1 MNTQYNSSYIFSITL
16 VATLGGLLFGYDT
29 AVISGTVESL
39 NTVFV
44 APQNLSES
52 AANSLLGFCVASA
65 LIGCIIGGALGGYCS
80 NRFGRR
86 DSLKIAAVLFF
97 ISGVGSAWPELGF
110 TSINPDNT
118 VPVYLAGY
126 VPEFVIYRIIGGIG
140 VWFSLNALANVYC
153 GTGSS
158 SYSRGN
164 WSLLTSFAIIFGQLF
179 SLLRKLFLLPVP
191 VMPAG

>member
-1 MNTQYNSSYIFSITL
+1 SYIFSITL

-118 VPVYLAGY
+118 VPIYLAGY
-126 VPEFVIYRIIGGIG
+126 VPE
-140 VWFSLNALANVYC
+140 
-153 GTGSS
+153 
-158 SYSRGN
+158 
-164 WSLLTSFAIIFGQLF
+164 
-179 SLLRKLFLLPVP
+179 
-191 VMPAG
+191 

>member
-1 MNTQYNSSYIFSITL
+1 MNTHYNSRYIFSITL

-44 APQNLSES
+44 APQHLSES

-86 DSLKIAAVLFF
+86 DSLKIAALLFF
-97 ISGVGSAWPELGF
+97 ISGIGSAWPELGF
-110 TSINPDNT
+110 TTINPDNA

-140 VWFSLNALANVYC
+140 VGLAQCSHRCILLNWLQRIFV
-153 GTGSS
+153 
-158 SYSRGN
+158 GN
-164 WSLLTSFAIIFGQLF
+164 WFLLTS
-179 SLLRKLFLLPVP
+179 SPLFLVNCWCIALTIFHCPLW
-191 VMPAG
+191 

>member
-65 LIGCIIGGALGGYCS
+65 LIGCIIGGAS
-80 NRFGRR
+80 VV
-86 DSLKIAAVLFF
+86 IAVTASAV
-97 ISGVGSAWPELGF
+97 
-110 TSINPDNT
+110 
-118 VPVYLAGY
+118 
-126 VPEFVIYRIIGGIG
+126 VIHLR
-140 VWFSLNALANVYC
+140 
-153 GTGSS
+153 
-158 SYSRGN
+158 
-164 WSLLTSFAIIFGQLF
+164 LLLSCF
-179 SLLRKLFLLPVP
+179 LFLV
-191 VMPAG
+191 

>member
-80 NRFGRR
+80 SRFGRR

-110 TSINPDNT
+110 TSINPDDT

-126 VPEFVIYRIIGGIG
+126 VQNCYLSYYWRYWR
-140 VWFSLNALANVYC
+140 WFSLNAFTNVYC
-153 GTGSS
+153 GTCSC
-158 SYSRGN
+158 SYSRETG
-164 WSLLTSFAIIFGQLF
+164 LF
-179 SLLRKLFLLPVP
+179 
-191 VMPAG
+191 

>member
-97 ISGVGSAWPELGF
+97 IAGVGSDWPELGF

-118 VPVYLAGY
+118 VPIYLSGH
-126 VPEFVIYRIIGGIG
+126 VPELPRYRMNGCIGA
-140 VWFSLNALANVYC
+140 VLAVM
-153 GTGSS
+153 
-158 SYSRGN
+158 
-164 WSLLTSFAIIFGQLF
+164 
-179 SLLRKLFLLPVP
+179 LP
-191 VMPAG
+191 

>member
-29 AVISGTVESL
+29 AVISGAVESL

-86 DSLKIAAVLFF
+86 DSLKIAVVDSICQCNTPFNYLFRCF
-97 ISGVGSAWPELGF
+97 ELQC
-110 TSINPDNT
+110 
-118 VPVYLAGY
+118 L
-126 VPEFVIYRIIGGIG
+126 
-140 VWFSLNALANVYC
+140 
-153 GTGSS
+153 
-158 SYSRGN
+158 SR
-164 WSLLTSFAIIFGQLF
+164 S
-179 SLLRKLFLLPVP
+179 V
-191 VMPAG
+191 V